1 MASAPIRHLGHDDLD
16 VIIIGAGFAGLTAAT
31 LLAEQGRSVLVLEG
45 RNRVGGRA
53 YSGEVAGVTVDLG
66 ATWVAE
72 RHEAVLELA
81 RSVDCVTTPQYH
93 SGANL
98 LSMHG
103 ERVVWSGAM
112 PLSGPIDAED
122 AARVLEEFSAL
133 VETIDVEAA
142 WDSPRAREL
151 DAISFGAW
159 LDTLE
164 AGVSTRALMG
174 VVARVQWGCGPGDVS
189 LLHALRYVHAGGGLE
204 HMLAVEGGQQQ
215 DRIAGGT
222 QQIATRLADRLG
234 DRVVLGAVVEAI
246 EQDEERGTVTV
257 RTSLGDATAPYVIS
271 TTAPAHRTAIDF
283 RPELPP
289 QAQGLA
295 RTWTM
300 GSLSKAF
307 VAYDRPFWRQ
317 EGLSG
322 ESITDGGTFF
332 ITFDVSPGDDGPGVL
347 MTFCDDRLYD
357 AFTSDDRRD
366 RVIRQLTELY
376 GPQAEQPVDYV
387 DHCWGTDSFA
397 PGGPNPSIAPFA
409 MTSYGPALAQPH
421 WRIHWAGSETAGA
434 WAGTL
439 NGAVLSGRRAAEAV
453 SELLGAAPAAQD

>member
-1 MASAPIRHLGHDDLD
+1 MASASIHHLDRDDLD

-45 RNRVGGRA
+45 RDRVGGRA
-53 YSGEVAGVTVDLG
+53 FSGEVAGVTVDLG

-72 RHEAVLELA
+72 RHEAVLDLA
-81 RSVDCVTTPQYH
+81 RFVGCTTTPQYH
-93 SGANL
+93 SGDNL
-98 LSMHG
+98 LSMDG

-112 PLSGPIDAED
+112 PLSGPVNAED
-122 AARVLEEFSAL
+122 VGRVLEEFSAL
-133 VETIDVEAA
+133 VETIDVDAA
-142 WDSPRAREL
+142 WNSPRSREL

-159 LDTLE
+159 LDKLE
-164 AGVSTRALMG
+164 AGVSTRALMA

-189 LLHALRYVHAGGGLE
+189 LLHALRYVRAGGGLE

-222 QQIATRLADRLG
+222 QQIATRLAERLG
-234 DRVVLGAVVEAI
+234 DRVVLGAVVETI
-246 EQDEERGTVTV
+246 DQDEERGSVTV
-257 RTSLGDATAPYVIS
+257 RTALGDATAPFVIS
-271 TTAPAHRTAIDF
+271 TTAPAHRTAIRF
-283 RPELPP
+283 QPELPP
-289 QAQGLA
+289 QGQGAA

-307 VAYDRPFWRQ
+307 VAYERPFWRE

-322 ESITDGGTFF
+322 ESIIDGGTFF
-332 ITFDVSPGDDGPGVL
+332 ITFDVSPSDDGPGVL
-347 MTFCDDRLYD
+347 MTFCDDRVYD
-357 AFTSDDRRD
+357 AFMPEDRRD
-366 RVIRQLTELY
+366 RVVRQLTELY

-409 MTSYGPALAQPH
+409 MTSYGPALAEPH
-421 WRIHWAGSETAGA
+421 GRIHWAGSETAGA

-439 NGAVLSGRRAAEAV
+439 NGAVLTGRRAATAV
-453 SELLGAAPAAQD
+453 SELLDAASAA

>member
-1 MASAPIRHLGHDDLD
+1 MATASITHLDRDDLD

-31 LLAEQGRSVLVLEG
+31 RLSEQGRSVLVLEG
-45 RNRVGGRA
+45 RDHVGGRS

-72 RHEAVLELA
+72 RHEAVLDLA
-81 RSVDCVTTPQYH
+81 RSVGCTTTPQYH
-93 SGANL
+93 HGDNL
-98 LSMHG
+98 LTMHG

-112 PLSGPIDAED
+112 PLSGPVDAED
-122 AARVLEEFSAL
+122 VARVLEEFSTL
-133 VETIDVEAA
+133 VETIDVDAA

-164 AGVSTRALMG
+164 AGVSTRALMA
-174 VVARVQWGCGPGDVS
+174 VVARVQWGCSPGDVS
-189 LLHALRYVHAGGGLE
+189 LLHALRYVRAGGGLE

-215 DRIAGGT
+215 DRIAGGS
-222 QQIATRLADRLG
+222 QQIATRLAERLG
-234 DRVVLGAVVEAI
+234 ERVVLGAVVEAI
-246 EQDEERGTVTV
+246 VQDEERGTVTV

-271 TTAPAHRTAIDF
+271 TTAPAHRIDIDF
-283 RPELPP
+283 QPDLPP
-289 QAQGLA
+289 QGQGLA

-307 VAYDRPFWRQ
+307 VAYDRPFWRKD
-317 EGLSG
+317 GLSG
-322 ESITDGGTFF
+322 ESIIDGGTFF
-332 ITFDVSPGDDGPGVL
+332 ITFDVSPSDDGPGVL

-357 AFTSDDRRD
+357 AFTPEDRRD
-366 RVIRQLTELY
+366 RVVRQLVELY
-376 GPQAEQPVDYV
+376 GAQAAQPVDYV

-409 MTSYGPALAQPH
+409 MTSYGPALAEPH
-421 WRIHWAGSETAGA
+421 GRIHWAGSETAGA

-439 NGAVLSGRRAAEAV
+439 NGAVLTGRRAADAI
-453 SELLGAAPAAQD
+453 SELLGATTGV